1 MRTCQ
6 TCGATNPAGTSTC
19 YACLDTLAESVRPT
33 REALT
38 KSCTGCSARNPDHR
52 SACYACGNPLPER
65 ERVVTCSACRAHNL
79 ASMKFCCGC
88 AKSLAETVAAA
99 ARRAKAAGNVLGNGA
114 APDWRVGNS
123 ASWETAQRQLRAHA
137 AADAPSSGVGARVWK
152 ALQGCCTR
160 LQASSFGAAPA
171 GVVGAGDRRR

>member
-65 ERVVTCSACRAHNL
+65 ERVVTCRGCGAHNL

-88 AKSLAETVAAA
+88 ARSLAETVAEA
-99 ARRAKAAGNVLGNGA
+99 ARRAAAAGPVLGDGA
-114 APDWRVGNS
+114 SADWRVGNP
-123 ASWETAQRQLRAHA
+123 ASWELTQRQLRAHA
-137 AADAPSSGVGARVWK
+137 AADATAPGFGVRMWK
-152 ALQGCCTR
+152 ALQGCRERFQPTSC
-160 LQASSFGAAPA
+160 GAAPA
-171 GVVGAGDRRR
+171 GSDRHR